1 MLVASGRG
9 CGIPGGSAGGLY
21 HRVIDSGRGRQYPLD
36 LMRYADDFIISGSS
50 REPLVDEVKPLMASL
65 IETRGLELLP
75 EKTRISRPATCLYRH
90 AAARPKRARH
100 CGLSLVAYRLR
111 VRRIGVR
118 LAHYDIRPRG
128 QTQGTALG
136 YDYVDGAHRKSAARR
151 CGASHRRTRGRTSRG
166 PRAIADL
173 LIQNNRNIRYH
184 INAGIGR
191 RVVVN

>member
-1 MLVASGRG
+1 
-9 CGIPGGSAGGLY
+9 
-21 HRVIDSGRGRQYPLD
+21 
-36 LMRYADDFIISGSS
+36 MRYADDFIISGSS

-65 IETRGLELLP
+65 LETRGLELSP

-118 LAHYDIRPRG
+118 LAHYDIRPCG

-136 YDYVDGAHRKSAARR
+136 HYYVDGANRKSAAGR
-151 CGASHRRTRGRTSRG
+151 CGASHRRTRGRTRWGSRT
-166 PRAIADL
+166 IADL

-191 RVVVN
+191 RVVVNRHRPYANPQQTGSFPIRYGFSAA